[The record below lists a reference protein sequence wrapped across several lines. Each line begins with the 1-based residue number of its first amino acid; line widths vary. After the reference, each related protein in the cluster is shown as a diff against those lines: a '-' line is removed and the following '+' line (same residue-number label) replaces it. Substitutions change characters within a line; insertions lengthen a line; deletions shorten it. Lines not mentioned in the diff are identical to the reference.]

1 MLDTSSGVVKLKG
14 FGFAKTKSVTSN
26 KLHSTNFG
34 FKLYEAP
41 EMDAVDVSWPP
52 SVLCSCKLLCV
63 TMNRTRPPAMRL
75 SVSYD
80 EKVDIFSLAVT
91 GFEIITGEVPA
102 AHQQGN
108 QPNPYRESYRPSIP
122 AYVPAQLQLLLQ
134 DCWATNA
141 ATRPTA
147 KHVADSLEIIKQQLI
162 ESAASLA
169 S

>member
-41 EMDAVDVSWPP
+41 EMDAVDVRWPP

-108 QPNPYRESYRPSIP
+108 QPNPY
-122 AYVPAQLQLLLQ
+122 
-134 DCWATNA
+134 
-141 ATRPTA
+141 
-147 KHVADSLEIIKQQLI
+147 
-162 ESAASLA
+162 
-169 S
+169 